1 MRIFSDPRRHPGRGR
16 DGRRREETFGM
27 IRYDAGGA
35 GAARRSIAALAFAAA
50 ACLPGAAP
58 AAGEGPPR
66 AWEAPGYPAEEIH
79 DAAAHRDDA
88 ASDVRI
94 AFSRWPDCYS
104 NATAIR
110 DIFRLEGV
118 SDKADQDKALA
129 LWKWFRILVTSTGG
143 GYCYET
149 DPDGKEGIVYDPHKI
164 FTVYGHHM
172 CDGLSWAMVPL
183 WRAAGYIAFD
193 ECHHGHTIASL
204 RYRDADGHW
213 RFHDFDPQARYYFWD
228 DRKNIVSTWTM
239 PVTRGR
245 VHRHLLAPQIVHTL
259 RTSLR
264 RGETIVRSWDNG
276 GAVIQ
281 PGKRGRDVEITPEG
295 DERGYYLKTPGKS
308 DGVYAVAGEEIQTF
322 VADID
327 PARFRLQLADG
338 SGGVA
343 CSKDSA
349 GRPLVHPEKTGVSGC
364 AVYRMPSPFVLVE
377 AVCEAE
383 LTKGDEGDECDLL
396 LSTDGGRSWKR
407 IHAMERTGTEKVAI
421 PSGRAA
427 RVRGLPDAYTAYEF
441 RVKAA
446 MRAAANP
453 AGVGLRALRVETRRE
468 FNKRTLPNLRPG
480 PSFVRVSAEKLDP
493 DCLLEVAV
501 SFSVKGEERSAIG
514 RIASLPHYFKID
526 TGPADELV
534 TGNYDQKF
542 NVGDVRMKYIR
553 LRLIPS
559 GGGAV
564 PDASLPVSEAEAAF
578 SAPCPH
584 PADMNNRKIVKNRET
599 DPMQTSGFFPQSR
612 QVLKDDGA
620 RVKALLDA
628 IASDKEV
635 GPKAWMAA
643 EDLGS
648 YPEAVDA
655 LIEMLPR
662 ANLDLT
668 IHICKAL
675 AQIGSPKAA
684 GPLLKKWE
692 AAPGGAPGTRYIPDA
707 LAAIGDRS
715 VVPAL
720 VAKLGM
726 VRFDFRFH
734 IAYAMGKLGGEEA
747 EKALADLAARDPFPA
762 VREFAREQL
771 EELRRS
777 MR

>member
-1 MRIFSDPRRHPGRGR
+1 
-16 DGRRREETFGM
+16 M
-27 IRYDAGGA
+27 IRHDAGEA
-35 GAARRSIAALAFAAA
+35 GWTARRALAAAVLAAA
-50 ACLPGAAP
+50 ACLPVAP
-58 AAGEGPPR
+58 AAAGEGSR
-66 AWEAPGYPAEEIH
+66 AGEAPEYPAEEMH
-79 DAAAHRDDA
+79 DTTVHRDEA

-94 AFSRWPDCYS
+94 AFSKWPDCYS
-104 NATAIR
+104 NATAVR
-110 DIFRLEGV
+110 DIFRIEGV
-118 SDKADQDKALA
+118 SDRADQDKALA
-129 LWKWFRILVTSTGG
+129 LWKWFRILVSSTGG

-149 DPDGKEGIVYDPHKI
+149 APDGKEGIVYDPHKI

-193 ECHHGHTIASL
+193 ECHHGHTVASL
-204 RYRDADGHW
+204 RYRDVDGHW

-264 RGETIVRSWDNG
+264 RGESLVRSWDNG

-281 PGKRGRDVEITPEG
+281 PGKRGRDVEITPGEDG
-295 DERGYYLKTPGKS
+295 RGYYIKTPGKK

-322 VADID
+322 VADLD
-327 PARFRLQLADG
+327 PDRFRRQLADG
-338 SGGVA
+338 SGGIA

-349 GRPLVHPEKTGVSGC
+349 GGPIVHPEKPGAEGC
-364 AVYRMPSPFVLVE
+364 VVYRLPSPFVLVE
-377 AVCEAE
+377 AACEAE
-383 LTKGDEGDECDLL
+383 LTKGDGGDECELL

-407 IHAMERTGTEKVAI
+407 IHTMERTGTEKVEI
-421 PSGRAA
+421 PLGRAA
-427 RVRGLPDAYTAYEF
+427 RLRGLSDAYTAYEF
-441 RVKAA
+441 RIKAA

-453 AGVGLRALRVETRRE
+453 AGVGLRALKVEARRE

-480 PSFVRVSAEKLDP
+480 TNFVRVSAGRLDP
-493 DCLLEVAV
+493 DCLLEVAI
-501 SFSVKGEERSAIG
+501 SFSVKGEERSVTRRIG
-514 RIASLPHYFKID
+514 SLLHYFKVG
-526 TGPADELV
+526 TGPAGELV
-534 TGNYDQKF
+534 TGNYDQTF
-542 NVGDVRMKYIR
+542 NVGDVQMKDIR

-559 GGGAV
+559 GGGAA
-564 PDASLPVSEAEAAF
+564 PDVSLPAAEAEAAF

-584 PADMNNRKIVKNRET
+584 PANMNNRRIVRNPET

-612 QVLKDDGA
+612 RILKDDGG
-620 RVKALLDA
+620 RVKALLA
-628 IASDKEV
+628 VIAADRGAV
-635 GPKAWMAA
+635 GSAAWRAAEEAAWRAA
-643 EDLGS
+643 EDMGN

-655 LIEMLPR
+655 LIKMLPESDI
-662 ANLDLT
+662 DLT
-668 IHICKAL
+668 VHICKAL
-675 AQIGSPKAA
+675 AQIGSPKAI
-684 GPLLKKWE
+684 GPLLEKWK

-720 VAKLGM
+720 AAKLGK

-734 IAYAMGKLGGEEA
+734 IAYALGKLGGEEA
-747 EKALADLAARDPFPA
+747 EKALTDLAERDPFPA

-771 EELRRS
+771 EELRRN
-777 MR
+777 RR